1 MLPPDAIV
9 MLAPMPDA
17 NTLPFDWTVR
27 RSAKATRV
35 KVTVDADGVV
45 VTLPDSAPEKTA
57 LKAVTKLESWIVAR
71 LGEREDANQSVA
83 ARGNAVPWLGEL
95 TPLVVQKGRKVA
107 VRKGG
112 VILVPEGNHVPAL
125 ESLYRRGAKKV
136 FTEQL
141 DRITRKC
148 GTEWSS
154 LRIGDM
160 KTRWGSCSPGGRMS
174 FNWRLMLAPAEVLE
188 TVVWHEVC
196 HIKEPNHSK
205 KFWALMDE
213 RRPGH
218 REDAAWLV
226 EHAAELILAAPA
238 GTTPKAKPESD
249 PVAEPAPADPA
260 AETAPPAPKPTPAV
274 AEDEGEP
281 GEQLTLAA

>member
-1 MLPPDAIV
+1 MAGDSTV
-9 MLAPMPDA
+9 
-17 NTLPFDWTVR
+17 PFEWTVR
-27 RSAKATRV
+27 RSAKASRV

-45 VTLPDSAPEKTA
+45 VTLPESASETTA
-57 LKAVTKLESWIVAR
+57 LKAVTKLESWIVDR
-71 LGEREDANQSVA
+71 LADREEANQSVA
-83 ARGNAVPWLGEL
+83 ARGNAVPWLGDL
-95 TPLVVQKGRKVA
+95 TPLVTQKGRKVA
-107 VRKGG
+107 ARKGG
-112 VILVPEGNHVPAL
+112 VILVPEGDYVPAL
-125 ESLYRRGAKKV
+125 ESLYRREAKKV
-136 FTEQL
+136 FTERL

-148 GTEWSS
+148 GTEWTA

-196 HIKEPNHSK
+196 HIEVPNHSK

-226 EHAAELILAAPA
+226 DHAAELVLAAPA
-238 GTTPKAKPESD
+238 GT
-249 PVAEPAPADPA
+249 
-260 AETAPPAPKPTPAV
+260 KPTPASERPEATAAGPV
-274 AEDEGEP
+274 SEAPAATTPPEVEPDEGEP

>member
-1 MLPPDAIV
+1 
-9 MLAPMPDA
+9 MPEA
-17 NTLPFDWTVR
+17 TSLPFDWSIR
-27 RSAKATRV
+27 RSAKATRI

-45 VTLPDSAPEKTA
+45 VTLPESAPDKTA
-57 LKAVTKLESWIVAR
+57 LKAVTKLESWIVDR
-71 LGEREDANQSVA
+71 LADREEANQSVA

-112 VILVPEGNHVPAL
+112 VILVPDGDHVPAL
-125 ESLYRRGAKKV
+125 ESLFRREAKKV

-160 KTRWGSCSPGGRMS
+160 RTRWGSCSPGGRMS
-174 FNWRLMLAPAEVLE
+174 FNWRLMLAPPEVLE

-196 HIKEPNHSK
+196 HIQVPNHSK
-205 KFWALMDE
+205 RFWDLMDE

-226 EHAAELILAAPA
+226 DHAAELMLAAPA
-238 GTTPKAKPESD
+238 GTEPKAKPEPQPVD
-249 PVAEPAPADPA
+249 EPVPVEPVAQAAPV
-260 AETAPPAPKPTPAV
+260 V
-274 AEDEGEP
+274 AEDDGEP

>member
-1 MLPPDAIV
+1 M
-9 MLAPMPDA
+9 
-17 NTLPFDWTVR
+17 
-27 RSAKATRV
+27 

-45 VTLPDSAPEKTA
+45 VTLPESAPEKTA
-57 LKAVTKLESWIVAR
+57 LKAVTKLESWIGDR
-71 LGEREDANQSVA
+71 LADREEANQSVA

-95 TPLVVQKGRKVA
+95 TPLVTQKGRKVA

-112 VILVPEGNHVPAL
+112 VILVPEGDHVPAL
-125 ESLYRRGAKKV
+125 ESLYRREAKKV
-136 FTEQL
+136 FTERL
-141 DRITRKC
+141 DRVTRKC
-148 GTEWSS
+148 GTEWTS

-174 FNWRLMLAPAEVLE
+174 FNWRLMLAPSDVLE

-196 HIKEPNHSK
+196 HIQEPNHSK

-218 REDAAWLV
+218 RDDAAWLV
-226 EHAAELILAAPA
+226 EHAAELVLTAPA
-238 GTTPKAKPESD
+238 GTKPKAAEETPTAATPVAAA
-249 PVAEPAPADPA
+249 PVAESQVI
-260 AETAPPAPKPTPAV
+260 AESPNSSTSATAPEP
-274 AEDEGEP
+274 DEGEP